1 VIPGFLH
8 PSIPLS
14 SIPLSLFLCVFLC
27 VLCASAFH
35 FVGASPPIS
44 GFAGFLKRSLDIPGG
59 IIHTV
64 GAMMRFFR
72 SEAGAVLLWVAASLL
87 LAALIVPW
95 LYQGGTGLAELL
107 NAQAGG
113 GVAGWLGQACRRA
126 DFGRYFN
133 RSLLLAALVLLPVL
147 WRRLRRLEPIVP
159 PLRVAESWYR
169 GPLLWVTGLVAAGG
183 VVWGLG
189 MILAQVGTF
198 SATPAPPSVQE
209 LLSTVGVSAVAVSV
223 IEEWLF
229 RGLLLGLWLRVARP
243 VTACIG
249 SSLVFAFVHFLN
261 PPAGYAIAD
270 PTSPVAGLHWLGGI
284 LRHFAD
290 PGFIAADFLTLF
302 GVGLVL
308 AGARLRTGH
317 LWLSMGLHCG
327 WVIAFKVFN
336 LTHLKLAD
344 GPVNGMLIG
353 DNLRSGLL
361 PLATLGLTAWICHVL
376 LGAIRYRARGSR
388 EC

>member
-1 VIPGFLH
+1 
-8 PSIPLS
+8 
-14 SIPLSLFLCVFLC
+14 
-27 VLCASAFH
+27 
-35 FVGASPPIS
+35 
-44 GFAGFLKRSLDIPGG
+44 
-59 IIHTV
+59 
-64 GAMMRFFR
+64 M
-72 SEAGAVLLWVAASLL
+72 LLWVAASLL

-95 LYQGGTGLAELL
+95 LYQGGKGLAELL

-113 GVAGWLGQACRRA
+113 GAAGWLGRACRRA

-147 WRRLRRLEPIVP
+147 WLRLRRLRRLEPTVP
-159 PLRVAESWYR
+159 AAPPERVAESWYR

-198 SATPAPPSVQE
+198 STTAAQPSLRE
-209 LLSTVGVSAVAVSV
+209 LLTTVGVSAVAVSV

-270 PTSPVAGLHWLGGI
+270 PASPMAGLQWLGGI

-327 WVIAFKVFN
+327 WVIAFRVYN

-344 GPVNGMLIG
+344 GPVNGMLVG
-353 DNLRSGLL
+353 DSLRTGLL
-361 PLATLGLTAWICHVL
+361 PLATLGLTAWICHLL
-376 LGAIRYRARGSR
+376 LGAIHCRARGSR